1 MKIINSLFGS
11 EALCMNVKHGST
23 TFLKVINFLIGIAVL
38 AVCIFLLPEAA
49 KRDAIER
56 PGDYSLYPLLVCAYG
71 IFITFSVALYQLYKL
86 LTYIEKNN
94 AFSELSLE
102 SLNIIK
108 KCAFTVIF
116 FILLAIVYLRVR
128 AQFTGDDAA
137 GPVSLGL
144 MGVLAASIIAAI
156 VDVLQKPL
164 KNILELKPKND

>member
-1 MKIINSLFGS
+1 
-11 EALCMNVKHGST
+11 MNVKRGST
-23 TFLKVINFLIGIAVL
+23 TFLKVIIFLIGIAVL

-71 IFITFSVALYQLYKL
+71 ICITFSVALYQVFKL

-94 AFSELSLE
+94 AFSELSLQ
-102 SLNIIK
+102 SLKVIK

-116 FILLAIVYLRVR
+116 FILLAIVYLRVH

-137 GPVSLGL
+137 GPISLSL
-144 MGVLAASIIAAI
+144 MGILATSIIAAI
-156 VDVLQKPL
+156 VDALQKPL
-164 KNILELKPKND
+164 KNVPDFKSKND